1 LLVWFYVNWDTARK
15 LNGKILNVLDQ
26 IIEGVREDL
35 AERKKQVELNE
46 LMAKIS
52 EVNPAIDVLPSLQSS
67 KLSVIAEVKRSSPSK
82 GALAQ
87 ISDPAELA
95 RSYQEG
101 GATAVSVL
109 TEGRKFGGSL
119 ADLDAVR
126 SAINIPILRKDFMV
140 DDYQIFESRAHGADI
155 VLLIVAA
162 LSDLQLSEFYA
173 ISKSLGMQ
181 VLVETHTL
189 EEVERALLL
198 DPEIIGVNARDLTT
212 LKIDLDAFDR
222 LAKAI
227 PQGMVKVAESGIS
240 SLEDVIS
247 YRNSGAEAI
256 LVGEALVKDGDPAQ
270 MIQNFINRAD
280 TPDISKV

>member
-1 LLVWFYVNWDTARK
+1 MARK

-26 IIEGVREDL
+26 IIEGVQEDL
-35 AERKKQVELNE
+35 AVRKKRVGLNE
-46 LMAKIS
+46 LMVKIS
-52 EVNPAIDVLPSLQSS
+52 SVKPAIDVLPSLQSS
-67 KLSVIAEVKRSSPSK
+67 KLSVIAEVKRASPSK
-82 GALAQ
+82 GALAK
-87 ISDPAELA
+87 ISDHAELA
-95 RSYQEG
+95 LRYQAG

-140 DDYQIFESRAHGADI
+140 DDYQFFESRAHGADI

-173 ISKSLGMQ
+173 IAKSLGMQ

-189 EEVERALLL
+189 EEVERALSL

-212 LKIDLDAFDR
+212 LKIDLGAFDK
-222 LAKAI
+222 LAKSI
-227 PQGMVKVAESGIS
+227 PAGKIKVAESGIS
-240 SLEDVIS
+240 SVAEVIS

>member
-1 LLVWFYVNWDTARK
+1 MDTARK

-26 IIEGVREDL
+26 IIEGVQEDL
-35 AERKKQVELNE
+35 AERKKQVGLNE
-46 LMAKIS
+46 LMVKIS
-52 EVNPAIDVLPSLQSS
+52 EVKPAIDVLPSLQSS

-82 GALAQ
+82 GALAK

-95 RSYQEG
+95 LRYQAG

-173 ISKSLGMQ
+173 IAKSLGMQ
-181 VLVETHTL
+181 VLVETHTSG
-189 EEVERALLL
+189 EVERALSL

-212 LKIDLDAFDR
+212 LKIDLGAFDK

-227 PQGMVKVAESGIS
+227 PAGKIKVAESGIS
-240 SLEDVIS
+240 SVAEVIS